1 MPVISTNTAANSAL
15 RYLNS
20 NSADQSSSLSK
31 LASGSR
37 ITKASDDAAGLAI
50 GTQLKSDVTVL
61 NQASTNAS
69 QANSILQTAD
79 GGLSSIASILQ
90 RMKALATESAS
101 GNVTD
106 SQRTGDIDTE
116 YQQLLSEITGITSS
130 TRYANASLL
139 DGTSSFSSGVN
150 FLVGTSSS
158 DMISVTINAVTLSG
172 LGLSSTALTTA
183 SAALALIDTLT
194 TAIETVTQN
203 RASIGA
209 LESRFNYRS
218 ESISTNTENTSAAE
232 STMLDADVAAE
243 KSKLSSAD
251 VKSQASIAAL
261 AQASKMPQEL
271 LTLLQS

>member
-15 RYLNS
+15 RYLNA

-61 NQASTNAS
+61 SQAATNSS

-79 GGLSSIASILQ
+79 GGLSSIADILQ
-90 RMKALATESAS
+90 RMKSLATESAS

-106 SQRTGDIDTE
+106 TQRSGDIDTE

-130 TRYANASLL
+130 TRYANQSLL

-150 FLVGTSSS
+150 FLVGTSSA

-172 LGLSSTALTTA
+172 LGLSSSDLTTA

-194 TAIETVTQN
+194 TAIETVTQD
-203 RASIGA
+203 RASLGA

-232 STMLDADVAAE
+232 STMRDWPG
-243 KSKLSSAD
+243 
-251 VKSQASIAAL
+251 AL
-261 AQASKMPQEL
+261 AGGFSIPPA
-271 LTLLQS
+271 